1 MERCPRCSRP
11 IAPGAAVS
19 RGGVPM
25 HVSCIVAILLARPR
39 LSPAVTQRMM
49 RDLVPVQAR

>member
-1 MERCPRCSRP
+1 MERCLRCSRP
-11 IAPGAAVS
+11 IAPGDAVS

-25 HVSCIVAILLARPR
+25 HVSCIVAVLLAQPR
-39 LSPAVTQRMM
+39 CSAATTQRMM